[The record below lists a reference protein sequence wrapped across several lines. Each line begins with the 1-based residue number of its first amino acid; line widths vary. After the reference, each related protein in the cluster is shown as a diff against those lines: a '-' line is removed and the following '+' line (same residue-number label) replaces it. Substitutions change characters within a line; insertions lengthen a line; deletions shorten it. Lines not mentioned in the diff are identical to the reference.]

1 MGFPSSKYDH
11 TQIDE
16 MEETDQEQKISVSE
30 ETYKLQITKV
40 WMKLI
45 VFRNLKED
53 NISFVKS
60 NSTINMLWIQ

>member
-1 MGFPSSKYDH
+1 MGFSSSKYDH

-40 WMKLI
+40 
-45 VFRNLKED
+45 
-53 NISFVKS
+53 
-60 NSTINMLWIQ
+60 

>member
-16 MEETDQEQKISVSE
+16 MEETDQKQKISVAG

-40 WMKLI
+40 
-45 VFRNLKED
+45 
-53 NISFVKS
+53 
-60 NSTINMLWIQ
+60 